1 MKTFPGAFTQG
12 GQTELHKFRMLK
24 QVFGTTFKVS
34 LCVAVVSL
42 VVLCALAEPWEA
54 YWNLLVFY
62 KALLRNHLS
71 FLPKGFFDSSWL
83 YWQPGKIFE
92 VSDYQL
98 EHNVKYSAS
107 ALYVQSVVIKKL
119 FWSFLIWV
127 ASFVGLSSFWIFR
140 GSQKHQKKI
149 LSGTTLANTKAMV
162 KLIQKKKE
170 ASHLHIAGVPLIKD
184 KETEHFLI
192 SGTTGSGKT
201 NCFIEL
207 LQQIRECGDRAVIVD
222 STSELFQR
230 FFQEK
235 KDLLLNPLDVRS
247 QNWNLW
253 AECQEKYHFN
263 EFAEC
268 LIPASSHHDTFWTN
282 AARDIFVETAK
293 LLHERGSTSYEE
305 LMNHSI
311 KKPIKDI
318 AEFYA
323 RSSVASMMNIAAEKT
338 SMSIRST
345 LATAIRCF
353 ESLEEGGEFSIRKW
367 MQSVSAKAL
376 AGLGEEPPRHSLGE
390 AGWLFLSCQPDQ
402 RALLRPLFSGWL
414 AIAVRSLLAG
424 GSAPKSKTWF
434 IIDELPTLNHLPE
447 LPKALAEVR
456 KYGGCFVIG
465 LQSVSQLEDIYGR
478 ATTQTMSGLTGTKI
492 IFRAS
497 ETIAAKRMSELLGEQ
512 EVMEAV
518 ESISFGAHQVRD
530 GVSLSDQKRRQ
541 VTIPYTD
548 ILQLN
553 NLEAYLK
560 LPGNYPIAKIEFD
573 YHNLGPSV
581 SAFKK
586 RPIVLSPTLDRKAL
600 ELYGLGMNY
609 KDIAAHLKE
618 GHGVELSLDGFN
630 AIIDKLLPFIE
641 EWRTRNLGAIYPILF
656 VDRMFFECSKKGKV
670 VTKAVYNVL
679 SINQAGHREILGFYV
694 TETEDANFWLG
705 VFNDLRQRGVE
716 DILIACVY
724 DLTGLSSAIEA
735 YFPKTAIQLCIIHQI
750 RNSLKYVANK
760 NQKELMKD
768 LKTVYQANA
777 QYIAVQQLSKLDE
790 KWGVT
795 YPMVI
800 KLWHANWEDLTCYF
814 QYPEEIRKLI
824 YTTALEDFHR
834 QLRKVTKTP
843 EAFSN
848 ETALFKF
855 IYCTCQKNAEK
866 WIYPLLNWPL
876 TLYHLDIH
884 FEGRLNLD
892 HF

>member
-1 MKTFPGAFTQG
+1 
-12 GQTELHKFRMLK
+12 MLK

-34 LCVAVVSL
+34 LCVAVISL

-62 KALLRNHLS
+62 KALLRNNLS
-71 FLPKGFFDSSWL
+71 FLPKGFFDSSWF

-92 VSDYQL
+92 LTDYQL
-98 EHNVKYSAS
+98 EHNAKYSAS
-107 ALYVQSVVIKKL
+107 ALYVQAVVMQKL

-127 ASFVGLSSFWIFR
+127 MSFIGLSSFWIFR

-162 KLIQKKKE
+162 KLIKKKKE

-207 LQQIRECGDRAVIVD
+207 LEQIRECGDRAVIVD

-230 FFQEK
+230 FFLEK

-268 LIPASSHHDTFWTN
+268 LIPASSHHDAFWTN

-293 LLHERGSTSYEE
+293 LLYERGSTSYEE
-305 LMNHSI
+305 LINHSI

-323 RSSVASMMNIAAEKT
+323 RSSVASMMNVAAEKT

-353 ESLEEGGEFSIRKW
+353 ESLEEGGEFSIRRW
-367 MQSVSAKAL
+367 MQSASAKAP
-376 AGLGEEPPRHSLGE
+376 AKLGEEPRYSLGE
-390 AGWLFLSCQPDQ
+390 GGWLFLSCQPDQ

-424 GSAPKSKTWF
+424 GLASKGKTWF

-465 LQSVSQLEDIYGR
+465 LQSVSQAEDIYGR

-497 ETIAAKRMSELLGEQ
+497 ETIAAKRISELLGEQ

-560 LPGNYPIAKIEFD
+560 LPGNYPIAKIQFD

-586 RPIVLSPTLDRKAL
+586 RPIVLSPTLDRKTL

-618 GHGVELSLDGFN
+618 GHGVELSLEGFN
-630 AIIDKLLPFIE
+630 AITDKLLLLIA
-641 EWRTRNLGAIYPILF
+641 EWRIRNLGATYPILF
-656 VDRMFFECSKKGKV
+656 VDKMFFERSENAKV
-670 VTKAVYNVL
+670 VTKVIYNIL
-679 SINQAGHREILGFYV
+679 GINQAGHREILGFYV
-694 TETEDANFWLG
+694 TKSEDIKFWLG
-705 VFNDLRQRGVE
+705 VLDDLRQRGVE

-735 YFPKTAIQLCIIHQI
+735 YFPKTKIQLCIIHQI
-750 RNSLKYVANK
+750 RNSLKYVAPK
-760 NQKELMKD
+760 HQKEFMKD

-777 QYIAVQQLSKLDE
+777 QEIALQQFSKLDE
-790 KWGVT
+790 KWGAT

-800 KLWHANWEDLTCYF
+800 KLWRTNWEELTCYF
-814 QYPEEIRKLI
+814 QYPGEIRKLI
-824 YTTALEDFHR
+824 HTTALEDFHQ
-834 QLRKVTKTP
+834 QLRKATKTQ
-843 EAFSN
+843 EAFTSEN
-848 ETALFKF
+848 ALFKL
-855 IYCTCQKNAEK
+855 IHYTCQKNAEK
-866 WIYPLLNWPL
+866 WALPLPNWAL
-876 TLYHLDIH
+876 ALHHLDTH
-884 FEGRLNLD
+884 FEGRLGLALK
-892 HF
+892 

>member
-34 LCVAVVSL
+34 LCVAIISL
-42 VVLCALAEPWEA
+42 VGLCALVEPWEA
-54 YWNLLVFY
+54 YWNLICYY

-71 FLPKGFFDSSWL
+71 FLPKGFFDSSWF

-98 EHNVKYSAS
+98 EHNVKYSVS
-107 ALYVQSVVIKKL
+107 ALYMQSVVIKKL
-119 FWSFLIWV
+119 FWSFLIWIT
-127 ASFVGLSSFWIFR
+127 SFVGLSSFWIFR
-140 GSQKHQKKI
+140 GSQKHQRKI
-149 LSGTTLANTKAMV
+149 LSGTTLLNHKAII
-162 KLIQKKKE
+162 KLIKKKKE
-170 ASHLHIAGVPLIKD
+170 ASHLCLAGLPLLKD

-268 LIPASSHHDTFWTN
+268 LIPASSHHDVFWTN

-305 LMNHSI
+305 LINHSI

-338 SMSIRST
+338 SQSIRST

-367 MQSVSAKAL
+367 MLENHENQ
-376 AGLGEEPPRHSLGE
+376 
-390 AGWLFLSCQPDQ
+390 WLFLSCQPDQ

-414 AIAVRSLLAG
+414 AIAVRSLLAR
-424 GSAPKSKTWF
+424 GSTPKGKTWF

-560 LPGNYPIAKIEFD
+560 LPGNYPIAKIQFD
-573 YHNLGPSV
+573 YHNLDPSV
-581 SAFKK
+581 TAFKK

-618 GHGVELSLDGFN
+618 GHGVELSLEDFN
-630 AIIDKLLPFIE
+630 TITDKLLPLIA
-641 EWRTRNLGAIYPILF
+641 EWRTRTLGPIYPLLF
-656 VDRMFFECSKKGKV
+656 VDRMFFESSENGKV
-670 VTKAVYNVL
+670 VTKILYNILGV
-679 SINQAGHREILGFYV
+679 NQAGHREILGVYV

-724 DLTGLSSAIEA
+724 NLTGFNNAIEA

-750 RNSLKYVANK
+750 RNSLKYATPK
-760 NQKELMKD
+760 HQKEFIKD
-768 LKTVYQANA
+768 LKTIYQAST
-777 QYIAVQQLSKLDE
+777 QEIAVQQLSKLDE
-790 KWGVT
+790 KWGAT

-800 KLWHANWEDLTCYF
+800 KLWRTNWEDLTCYF
-814 QYPEEIRKLI
+814 RYPEEIRKLI
-824 YTTALEDFHR
+824 YTNNALEDIH
-834 QLRKVTKTP
+834 QQIRKATKAQK
-843 EAFSN
+843 AFTSPN
-848 ETALFKF
+848 ALFKL
-855 IYCTCQKNAEK
+855 IYYVCEKNPEK
-866 WIYPLLNWPL
+866 WASPLPNWPL

-884 FEGRLNLD
+884 FEGRLALAPL
-892 HF
+892 